1 MELGPLVQHWGEGWR
16 WLVYGALIVLVP
28 GSSLFLFGLW
38 LMKMTPRKWWRAVW
52 GGSDGE

>member
-1 MELGPLVQHWGEGWR
+1 MSQWGEGWR

-38 LMKMTPRKWWRAVW
+38 LMKMTPRRWWRAVW